1 MTGIPSTETVWM
13 TEVSPSGVTYAVTSK
28 ASRDKYFLYREEN
41 GKAVKIASA
50 KNPMDFNDKM
60 I

>member
-13 TEVSPSGVTYAVTSK
+13 TEVSQSGVTYAVTSK
-28 ASRDKYFLYREEN
+28 VSRDRYFLYREEN

-50 KNPMDFNDKM
+50 KNPMDFNDK
-60 I
+60 IV

>member
-1 MTGIPSTETVWM
+1 MTGIPLTETVWV

-50 KNPMDFNDKM
+50 KNPLDLNDKLV
-60 I
+60 